1 MPIITVI
8 ERIVTDTANS
18 STTATG
24 IAKSGGWLSNHSTDN
39 IVKRSRDTLHLAMN
53 ILHAA
58 VNEGIP
64 LPEKLMFQLRNEHE
78 KLTSLADN
86 IEKKG
91 AKISFLSLDGLVA
104 SAQLNWDAH
113 RVVQR
118 AEKLRYKI
126 QRASDIAKNLRMG
139 KGSLAGH
146 CLTSTLSLV
155 SVTSTGPNEVGA
167 TTELVVMKGQSVEVQ
182 NAPGGTAAH
191 NQTTTNY
198 VASTTNTVEHETA
211 DPTSVAAM
219 ELRNERAAHLQS
231 IQEEETSV
239 LHSETT
245 TSADALSDVDMTITV
260 EQQIQDAD
268 LTTEEGESNDSERF
282 CINGIEITEI
292 VVDVEPN
299 PWCD

>member
-8 ERIVTDTANS
+8 ERVFTDTANS

-24 IAKSGGWLSNHSTDN
+24 IAKSGGWLSNHSTN
-39 IVKRSRDTLHLAMN
+39 KIVKRSRDTLHLAMN

-64 LPEKLMFQLRNEHE
+64 LPEKLLFQLRVEHE
-78 KLTSLADN
+78 KLTALADD

-91 AKISFLSLDGLVA
+91 AKISFFSVNGLVT
-104 SAQLNWDAH
+104 SAQLNWYAH
-113 RVVQR
+113 EVEDR
-118 AEKLRYKI
+118 AEKLRYNI
-126 QRASDIAKNLRMG
+126 QRASDIAKNIGMG
-139 KGSLAGH
+139 KGSLTGH
-146 CLTSTLSLV
+146 CVTSTLSLV

-167 TTELVVMKGQSVEVQ
+167 TKELVVMEGQSVEVQ

-198 VASTTNTVEHETA
+198 VASTTNPVEHETA
-211 DPTSVAAM
+211 NPSSIAAR
-219 ELRNERAAHLQS
+219 EVRNERAVHLQS

-239 LHSETT
+239 LHNETT
-245 TSADALSDVDMTITV
+245 TSADALSNVDITITV
-260 EQQIQDAD
+260 EQRIQDAHP
-268 LTTEEGESNDSERF
+268 TTEEGESNDSGRF
-282 CINGIEITEI
+282 CLNGIEITEI
-292 VVDVEPN
+292 VVEPN